1 MVFPLNPSMLLIL
14 ALEPQLVP
22 ARFPAPIS
30 TAEMVNA
37 YAAHNAYQNIFLRP
51 GQPDIDA
58 EWLVDAPLFEV
69 TAPANVILPDGAN
82 KPLKNRKTARRRK
95 SKQK

>member
-1 MVFPLNPSMLLIL
+1 MLLIL

-30 TAEMVNA
+30 TAETVNA
-37 YAAHNAYQNIFLRP
+37 YAAYNAYQNIFLRP